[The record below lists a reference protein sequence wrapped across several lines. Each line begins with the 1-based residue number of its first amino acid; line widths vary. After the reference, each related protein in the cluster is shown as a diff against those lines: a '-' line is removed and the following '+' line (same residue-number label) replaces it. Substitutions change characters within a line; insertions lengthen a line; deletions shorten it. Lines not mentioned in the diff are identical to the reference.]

1 MAKNPVAHFEIPADD
16 PERLSGFYSELFD
29 WKINKAQGME
39 YWLVSTVAT
48 KPEGGAAELGGING
62 GITKRPM
69 PDARNWVNYVTVGS
83 VDDSVRQAQSLG
95 ARVLTSKS
103 AVPSMGWFA
112 ILADPEMN
120 VFGVWQDDSAAK

>member
-29 WKINKAQGME
+29 WKIKKSEGMD

-48 KPEGGAAELGGING
+48 KPEGGPAEPGGING

-83 VDDSVRQAQSLG
+83 VDDTVRQAQGLG

-120 VFGVWQDDSAAK
+120 VFGIWQDDSAAK

>member
-29 WKINKAQGME
+29 WKINKAPGME
-39 YWLVSTVAT
+39 YWLVSTVAS
-48 KPEGGAAELGGING
+48 KPEGGPAEVGGING

-120 VFGVWQDDSAAK
+120 VFGIWQDDSAAK

>member
-16 PERLSGFYSELFD
+16 PEKLAGFYSELFD
-29 WKINKAQGME
+29 WKINKAQNME

-48 KPEGGAAELGGING
+48 KPEGGPAEAGGING

-69 PDARNWVNYVTVGS
+69 PEARNWTNYVTVGS
-83 VDDSVRQAQSLG
+83 LDDTVRQAQSLG
-95 ARVLTSKS
+95 ARVLTPKS
-103 AVPSMGWFA
+103 PVPTMGWFA